1 MLEDFAVFILSHG
14 RPDKVITLNTL
25 KRQGY
30 TGDYYIII
38 DNEDKTADKYYKN
51 FGDKVIMFDKAA
63 IAETFDEGDNFGDR
77 RAVVYARN
85 ACFEIARDLG
95 ITYFL
100 QLDDDYG
107 RFDYRFNSNFNYI
120 QKLIINLD
128 GVLGLVLDYYKSI
141 NAKSIALMQSGDYI
155 GGKDS
160 SHGTAI
166 RAFRKCMN
174 VFFCSTERPF
184 QFVGRINEDVN
195 TYIWYQSLGNL
206 FLSINNTSITQGVT
220 QARVGGM
227 TEMYLDSGT
236 YVKSFYTVMYSPS
249 CTKVGI
255 MGVTDK
261 RLHHQISWDNAV
273 PAIISERYRK
283 NYTGKEASRAMP

>member
-51 FGDKVIMFDKAA
+51 FGDKVIIFDKAA

-85 ACFEIARDLG
+85 ACFQIARDLG

-107 RFDYRFNSNFNYI
+107 EFKYRINHKQQHPVKHFTVKGCLDSVFNA
-120 QKLIINLD
+120 L
-128 GVLGLVLDYYKSI
+128 LDYYKMI
-141 NAKSIALMQSGDYI
+141 NAKSIATLQGGDFFA
-155 GGKDS
+155 GGDS
-160 SHGTAI
+160 FGKSK
-166 RAFRKCMN
+166 RKCMN
-174 VFFCSTERPF
+174 TFFCSTERPF
-184 QFVGRINEDVN
+184 EFVGKINEDVN
-195 TYIWYQSLGNL
+195 TYTWFQSLGNL
-206 FLSINNTSITQGVT
+206 FLSIPFIQVDQLQTQGSS
-220 QARVGGM
+220 GGM
-227 TEMYLDSGT
+227 TDLYLDSGT

-249 CTKVGI
+249 CTKIGI
-255 MGVTDK
+255 MGEVHK

>member
-51 FGDKVIMFDKAA
+51 FGDKVIIFDKAA

-85 ACFEIARDLG
+85 ACFQIARDLG
-95 ITYFL
+95 ITYFME
-100 QLDDDYG
+100 LDDDYNDL
-107 RFDYRFNSNFNYI
+107 RYKTDSQFNSI
-120 QKLIINLD
+120 HRA
-128 GVLGLVLDYYKSI
+128 GVKNPNRVIELLLDYYKMI
-141 NAKSIALMQSGDYI
+141 NAKSIATLQGGDFFA
-155 GGKDS
+155 GGDS
-160 SHGTAI
+160 FGKSK
-166 RAFRKCMN
+166 RKCMN
-174 VFFCSTERPF
+174 TFFCSTERPF
-184 QFVGRINEDVN
+184 EFVGKINEDVN
-195 TYIWYQSLGNL
+195 TYTWFQSLGNL
-206 FLSINNTSITQGVT
+206 FLSIPFIQVDQLQTQGSS
-220 QARVGGM
+220 GGM
-227 TEMYLDSGT
+227 TDLYLDSGT

-249 CTKVGI
+249 CTKIGI
-255 MGVTDK
+255 MGEVHK